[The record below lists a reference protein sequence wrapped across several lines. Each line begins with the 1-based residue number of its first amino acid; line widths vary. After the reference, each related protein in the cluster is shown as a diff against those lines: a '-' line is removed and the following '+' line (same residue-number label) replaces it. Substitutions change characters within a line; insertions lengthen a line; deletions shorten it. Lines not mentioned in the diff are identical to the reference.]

1 MSLNMPLVDW
11 LWLRKEYWGLKIISI
26 KLPTQKSK
34 VEKKIKQKRISKN
47 CRTITTVLAYK

>member
-1 MSLNMPLVDW
+1 MSLKMPLVDW

-34 VEKKIKQKRISKN
+34 VEKKLNRKEYPRI
-47 CRTITTVLAYK
+47 VEQLQQF